1 MQLRILLN
9 ILRLYQLDESW
20 ERRFRVHHLED
31 GVVFTMPA
39 IVEQKC
45 RDYVKRRVVFLLS
58 RQSALSNRLHPS
70 RVTYLEETV
79 YNLPP
84 HILLVHDV

>member
-1 MQLRILLN
+1 
-9 ILRLYQLDESW
+9 
-20 ERRFRVHHLED
+20 
-31 GVVFTMPA
+31 MPS

-58 RQSALSNRLHPS
+58 RQSAWANRLHPS
-70 RVTYLEETV
+70 RVAYLEETV

-84 HILLVHDV
+84 HILLVHDVQLTFQQTEDAFRQTIVGL